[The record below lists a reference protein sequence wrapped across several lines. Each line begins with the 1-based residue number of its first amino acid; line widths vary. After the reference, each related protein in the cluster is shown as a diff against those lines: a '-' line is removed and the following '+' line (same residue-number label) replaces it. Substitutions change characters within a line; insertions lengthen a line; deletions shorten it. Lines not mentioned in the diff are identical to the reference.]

1 MLLFWMLVLPLFH
14 AYICVRTPLRN
25 DLVDIAVGTIHEIV
39 DIGLR
44 GTSCTKL
51 AQHKCL
57 Q

>member
-25 DLVDIAVGTIHEIV
+25 DLVDIAVDTIHEIV

-44 GTSCTKL
+44 GTSCTNL
-51 AQHKCL
+51 AQHKYL